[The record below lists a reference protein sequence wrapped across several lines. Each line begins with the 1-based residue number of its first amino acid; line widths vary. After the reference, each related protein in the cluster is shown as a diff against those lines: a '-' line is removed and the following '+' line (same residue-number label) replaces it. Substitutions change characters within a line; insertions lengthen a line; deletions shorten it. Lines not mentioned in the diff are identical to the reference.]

1 MAKAKIIPLKTA
13 VSQIMA
19 EKRNKPMDRASAT
32 KIASKTLSKA
42 GELGKGK

>member
-1 MAKAKIIPLKTA
+1 MAKAKIPLSKA
-13 VSQIMA
+13 VGQIMA

-42 GELGKGK
+42 GELGSKK